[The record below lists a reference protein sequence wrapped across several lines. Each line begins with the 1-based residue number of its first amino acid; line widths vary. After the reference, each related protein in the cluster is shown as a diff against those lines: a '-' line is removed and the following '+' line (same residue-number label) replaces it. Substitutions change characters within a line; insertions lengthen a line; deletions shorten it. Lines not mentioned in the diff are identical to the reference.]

1 MSMRRRVF
9 VTGSLLAAA
18 GAAAAVWRERL
29 RLDLGVPKAGGAGR
43 GGGEPLPDGRR
54 LVRGAALAFGTTVSI
69 TAVHGDPSAARAA
82 VEEALRE
89 IRRIDALMTVYRP
102 GSEVSRLNGE
112 GVLLRPDP
120 RLVRVLEF
128 SQRLSALS
136 EGSFDVTVQPLW
148 TLFVSCARERRL
160 PSRGEI
166 ERARSLVGFG
176 GLEVSRRRLSLRPG
190 MAITLN
196 GIAQGYAADLA
207 SGILRERGVHD
218 ALVDAG
224 EYGAEGAREPGRP
237 WTVGVQHPRDPS
249 ALLGAIAMDGRF
261 LATSGDYETPFSDDR
276 LYHHIFDPHTGVSPT
291 RWSSVVVAAAT
302 GLEAD
307 GLTKPMMVLPP
318 ERALGLLSRFPGAGA
333 VFVAKDGS
341 VAASRDVPFTPAA
354 QPTPSPS

>member
-1 MSMRRRVF
+1 MTMRRRVF

-29 RLDLGVPKAGGAGR
+29 RLDLDLLRDGTPGR

-69 TAVHGDPSAARAA
+69 TAVHGDAAAARAA
-82 VEEALRE
+82 IDEALRE
-89 IRRIDALMTVYRP
+89 TRRIDALMTVFRP
-102 GSEVSRLNGE
+102 GSEVSRLNAA
-112 GVLLRPDP
+112 GVLPHPDP
-120 RLVRVLEF
+120 HLVRVLEF

-136 EGSFDVTVQPLW
+136 DGSFDVTVQPLW

-160 PSRGEI
+160 PSRAEI
-166 ERARSLVGFG
+166 DWARSLVGFA
-176 GLEVSRRRLSLRPG
+176 GLEVSRRLLSLRPG
-190 MAITLN
+190 MSITLN
-196 GIAQGYAADLA
+196 GIAQGYATDLA

-218 ALVDAG
+218 ALIDAG
-224 EYGAEGAREPGRP
+224 EYGAEGARQPGRP

-249 ALLGAIAMDGRF
+249 ALLGAVAMDGRF
-261 LATSGDYETPFSDDR
+261 LATSGDYEASFSDDR

-291 RWSSVVVAAAT
+291 RWSSVVVAART

-318 ERALGLLSRFPGAGA
+318 ERAQALLSRFPGAGA
-333 VFVAKDGS
+333 VFVAKDGR
-341 VAASRDVPFTPAA
+341 VAASRNVPFTPAA
-354 QPTPSPS
+354 PSAATPS